1 MRLCTAGIL
10 EYHMLL
16 NYYAGMSRSHFANP
30 EYGHGALIGERVSFG
45 PDCRESGCM
54 HSAAAWSLFFLACTG
69 LFVLLVPLPS
79 FAQSSCAENS
89 SVRKLIQEGRDI
101 HRSYDERKRDF
112 EKVLGSCRQ
121 DKLAYQ
127 DLSALLRQHQELTG
141 ALQWIQRGVKAVPND
156 PDLTGDL
163 AVLFLSVGKPQEALR
178 AFTGLQST
186 ARVEFYRGLAYRA
199 LRDDRAAQQ
208 SFSRAFE
215 MGYEDP
221 YVLYAL
227 IEQEHVLGDQEA
239 GLHHFTVFS
248 ERFPDSPWLHLLL
261 GNAYASR
268 HDVTNA
274 ETEYRQAEQRDP
286 DLPSLHYA
294 LGRLAFDRADH
305 PTALA
310 NFRKEIELNPGFG
323 EAYLYLGATLQRN
336 GETADALPFFA
347 KAVERDPNFALTYT
361 QLASAQIKL
370 KQFQAALQ
378 TLRIAKAHFPNDAAF
393 PAQLSD
399 LLDRLGRHQEA
410 KDESAIAEQL
420 GRQGNPQLYDASH
433 LDLSPPAEGEGAA
446 VPTTGTAGAN
456 PSPSSDSKEI
466 PQVSSLNGEAGEER
480 SVVGTHLAAEL
491 DPLRNCLARADRK
504 CAIDAFSKVQDT
516 KFKDDPEYLDLSA
529 QVMSLER
536 KTTEAL
542 AAVDRA
548 IKMEPTRADY
558 LMTQGQ
564 IYQRSHDQ
572 IDAIQSFLQAAK
584 LRPEWVEPAYSL
596 GMSFFILGNEDNN
609 IEYYDR
615 GARHFQVAL
624 ELDPN
629 CHKAEFMLGV
639 IEALEDRLE
648 KGKEHIER
656 ALRMSPRNAYYH
668 LHYGILLNR
677 MGDSKG
683 ALREMKLAE
692 SLDHFNPLTYLN
704 LGLLEARL
712 QNYAEA
718 RKRLE
723 TAVQL
728 DSNLSSA
735 YYSLVRV
742 YRHLGLSELSQAA
755 YKKFQ
760 LAKAREQ
767 QEEADPVEAALSPSD
782 LHSRDSSPK

>member
-1 MRLCTAGIL
+1 
-10 EYHMLL
+10 
-16 NYYAGMSRSHFANP
+16 
-30 EYGHGALIGERVSFG
+30 
-45 PDCRESGCM
+45 
-54 HSAAAWSLFFLACTG
+54 
-69 LFVLLVPLPS
+69 VL
-79 FAQSSCAENS
+79 
-89 SVRKLIQEGRDI
+89 
-101 HRSYDERKRDF
+101 Y
-112 EKVLGSCRQ
+112 
-121 DKLAYQ
+121 
-127 DLSALLRQHQELTG
+127 
-141 ALQWIQRGVKAVPND
+141 
-156 PDLTGDL
+156 
-163 AVLFLSVGKPQEALR
+163 LSVGKPQEAVR
-178 AFTGLQST
+178 ALTGLQST

-215 MGYEDP
+215 MGYEEP

-239 GLHHFTVFS
+239 GLRDFAVFS

-274 ETEYRQAEQRDP
+274 ETEYREAEQRDP

-294 LGRLAFDRADH
+294 LGRLSFDRADY

-310 NFRKEIELNPGFG
+310 DFRQEIELNPGFG
-323 EAYLYLGATLQRN
+323 EAYLYLGAALQRE
-336 GETADALPFFA
+336 GKTADALPFFA
-347 KAVERDPNFALTYT
+347 KAAECDPNFSLTYT
-361 QLASAQIKL
+361 QLAAAQIGL
-370 KQFQAALQ
+370 KEFQAALQ
-378 TLRIAKAHFPNDAAF
+378 TLRIAKARFPNDAAF
-393 PAQLSD
+393 PAQLSH
-399 LLDRLGRHQEA
+399 LLDRLGRHKEA
-410 KDESAIAEQL
+410 KNESVIAEQL
-420 GRQGNPQLYDASH
+420 GRQANPQRYDASH
-433 LDLSPPAEGEGAA
+433 LDLSPLAEGRGAA

-456 PSPSSDSKEI
+456 PSHSSDSKGI
-466 PQVSSLNGEAGEER
+466 PQVSSLNGEVGEDP

-491 DPLRNCLARADRK
+491 DPLRNCVARADRK
-504 CAIDAFSKVQDT
+504 CAIEAFSKLQDS

-536 KTTEAL
+536 KNAEAL

-584 LRPEWVEPAYSL
+584 LRSGWVEPAYSL
-596 GMSFFILGNEDNN
+596 GMSFFILGNEGNN

-615 GARHFQVAL
+615 GVRHFQLAL

-629 CHKAEFMLGV
+629 CHKAEFMLGI

-648 KGKEHIER
+648 KGKEHIEH
-656 ALRMSPRNAYYH
+656 ALRMSPQNAYYH
-668 LHYGILLNR
+668 LHYGILLSR
-677 MGDSKG
+677 MGDSEG

-692 SLDHFNPLTYLN
+692 ELDHFNPLTYLN
-704 LGLLEARL
+704 LGLVEARL

-718 RKRLE
+718 RNRLE

-728 DSNLSSA
+728 DSNLSRA
-735 YYSLVRV
+735 YYWLGGV
-742 YRHLGLSELSQAA
+742 YRHLGLSELSRAA

-760 LAKAREQ
+760 LAKGREQ

-782 LHSRDSSPK
+782 LHTSDSLPK

>member
-1 MRLCTAGIL
+1 MLANRLCTA
-10 EYHMLL
+10 
-16 NYYAGMSRSHFANP
+16 R
-30 EYGHGALIGERVSFG
+30 YGFG
-45 PDCRESGCM
+45 PAHCESG
-54 HSAAAWSLFFLACTG
+54 HKPAAAGWLLFSLACTG
-69 LFVLLVPLPS
+69 LLVLLVPLAT
-79 FAQSSCAENS
+79 FAQCSSAENS
-89 SVRKLIQEGRDI
+89 SVQKLIQEGSDT
-101 HRSYDERKRDF
+101 HRPYDERKRDF
-112 EKVLGSCRQ
+112 EKALRSCRQ
-121 DKLAYQ
+121 SALAYR
-127 DLSALLRQHQELTG
+127 DLSALLLQHQDLVG
-141 ALQWIQRGVKAVPND
+141 ALQWLQRGMKAVPND

-163 AVLFLSVGKPQEALR
+163 AAALLSVGRPEEAVR
-178 AFTGLQST
+178 ALAGLQST
-186 ARVEFYRGLAYRA
+186 ARVEFYRGLGYRA

-227 IEQEHVLGDQEA
+227 IEQEHLLGDQEA
-239 GLHHFTVFS
+239 GLQHFTAFS
-248 ERFPDSPWLHLLL
+248 ERFPDSPWLHVLL

-274 ETEYRQAEQRDP
+274 KTEYQQAEQGDP
-286 DLPSLHYA
+286 NLPSVHYA
-294 LGRLAFDRADH
+294 LGRLAFDSADY
-305 PTALA
+305 PTALED
-310 NFRKEIELNPGFG
+310 FRKEIELSPGFG
-323 EAYLYLGATLQRN
+323 EAYLYLGATLQRER
-336 GETADALPFFA
+336 ETASALPFFA
-347 KAVERDPNFALTYT
+347 KAVERDPNFALAYT
-361 QLASAQIKL
+361 QLASAQIEL
-370 KQFQAALQ
+370 RNFQDALH
-378 TLRIAKAHFPNDAAF
+378 TLRTAKAHFPNDAAF
-393 PAQLSD
+393 PAQLSQ
-399 LLDRLGRHQEA
+399 LLDRLGRQQEA
-410 KDESAIAEQL
+410 KEEAAIAEQL
-420 GRQGNPQLYDASH
+420 SRRANPQVHDASH
-433 LDLSPPAEGEGAA
+433 LDLSPPEEGQGAA
-446 VPTTGTAGAN
+446 VPITGTAGADL
-456 PSPSSDSKEI
+456 SPSSDRKKGI
-466 PQVSSLNGEAGEER
+466 PPQVSHLNGKAKEQR
-480 SVVGTHLAAEL
+480 SAVGAHLASEL
-491 DPLRNCLARADRK
+491 DPLKNCLARAARK
-504 CAIDAFSKVQDT
+504 CAIEAFSKLQDT

-536 KTTEAL
+536 KNAEAL

-564 IYQRSHDQ
+564 IHQRSHDQ

-584 LRPEWVEPAYSL
+584 LRPGWVEPAYSL

-629 CHKAEFMLGV
+629 CHKAEFMLGI

-648 KGKEHIER
+648 KGKEHIEH

-677 MGDSKG
+677 MGDSEG

-692 SLDHFNPLTYLN
+692 ALDHFNPLTYLN
-704 LGLLEARL
+704 LGLVEARL

-735 YYSLVRV
+735 YYCLGGV

-755 YKKFQ
+755 YEKFQ

-767 QEEADPVEAALSPSD
+767 QEEADPVETALSPSD
-782 LHSRDSSPK
+782 LHTRDSLPK